1 MASPSTCG
9 RRDLARATAA
19 AWMLASSSS
28 SSSSSRAVAS
38 TTTTRPAPATRRV
51 TRVVVRCPPGSRARE
66 AAASLARATSMVVDD
81 DVDVNARSAIARDA
95 NGFAVEF
102 IERDE
107 GEQRRGTTSETTTFE
122 GVFVVSANP
131 ARARNAAVRRGAV
144 SASGGESC
152 RGDAYAG
159 CAVASDGL
167 SARFARAGAP
177 WSATGDSV
185 ARVVLGT
192 TENIDAVLSKVAQ
205 SMGPDASTQ
214 VRGVFKQ
221 YGVTEFAAEDERVE
235 SASSFV
241 SYSTRATPAIEIS
254 AATTSPYTVRAFH
267 LELPEGCG
275 VVYLD

>member
-19 AWMLASSSS
+19 AWMLASDSRP
-28 SSSSSRAVAS
+28 SSRAVAS
-38 TTTTRPAPATRRV
+38 TTKRPAPATRRV

-66 AAASLARATSMVVDD
+66 AAESLARATSMVVDD
-81 DVDVNARSAIARDA
+81 DVDVDARSAIARDG

-102 IERDE
+102 IES
-107 GEQRRGTTSETTTFE
+107 GERERRRGTTSETTTFE

-192 TENIDAVLSKVAQ
+192 TEGVDAVATKVAQ

-235 SASSFV
+235 SASTFV
-241 SYSTRATPAIEIS
+241 SFSTKATPAIEIS
-254 AATTSPYTVRAFH
+254 AGTTSPYTVRAFH

>member
-28 SSSSSRAVAS
+28 SSSSRAVAS
-38 TTTTRPAPATRRV
+38 TTTTTRPAPGTRRV

-66 AAASLARATSMVVDD
+66 AAESLARATSMVVDD
-81 DVDVNARSAIARDA
+81 DVAVDARSAIARDG

-102 IERDE
+102 IESDE
-107 GEQRRGTTSETTTFE
+107 RERRRGTTRETTTFE

-192 TENIDAVLSKVAQ
+192 TEDVDAVALKVEQ

-221 YGVTEFAAEDERVE
+221 YGVTEFAAEDARVE
-235 SASSFV
+235 SASTFV
-241 SYSTRATPAIEIS
+241 SYSTKATPAIEIS
-254 AATTSPYTVRAFH
+254 AGTTSPYTVRAFH